1 MKKVYIVFVVALSTA
16 IFLFGCSSK
25 EKEIKEDVSL
35 GFNQAT
41 KVEVSSANHPEVVT
55 NAIEKK
61 QDINTFINKLKVDKW
76 TAADI
81 PDNAKKENVY
91 KMYQEGTVKL
101 GESSNKSKKE
111 FQQVAT
117 VTTYKG
123 IPYVSVEIKKLNLS
137 LKVPNDVSEYLSNK
151 SIEKQ

>member
-1 MKKVYIVFVVALSTA
+1 MKKVYIVFVVVLSTV

-61 QDINTFINKLKVDKW
+61 QDINIFINKLKVDKW

-101 GESSNKSKKE
+101 GESSTKNKKE
-111 FQQVAT
+111 LQQVAT

-137 LKVPNDVSEYLSNK
+137 LKVPNDVSGYLSNK